1 MKDLLIFLLITT
13 AYLIIK
19 STLFS
24 TVPLPDIPVLVAFY
38 VAYTRPSILGV
49 FLCFVLGYIE
59 DVFGGGILGSGSL
72 TLVTVFVAVY
82 LLSKKVHFTS
92 PALTAVAA
100 AALTFIKGVILFA
113 LLSSI
118 NENVNFPFLI
128 FIEAVITGAFAPA
141 VFNML
146 DRIGQVGQDH
156 VLER

>member
-1 MKDLLIFLLITT
+1 MKDLLIFLLVTT
-13 AYLIIK
+13 AYLVIK

-38 VAYTRPSILGV
+38 VAYTRPSIQGV
-49 FLCFVLGYIE
+49 LLCFAIGYIE

-72 TLVTVFVAVY
+72 TLVTIFIAVY
-82 LLSKKVHFTS
+82 LISKKVHFTS

-118 NENVNFPFLI
+118 NENVYFPFRI

-141 VFNML
+141 VFNIF
-146 DRIGQVGQDH
+146 DRLAAPGQDH